1 MNNKQYISLNEQFYD
16 ANEGFKKGNLSKK
29 IYKPYKNYKEK
40 DVIVKNDKDALL
52 LFILKCDLAIN
63 DLTLYLDIHE
73 NDESAIKQLNHY
85 KNELSKARST
95 YLDKYG
101 PIMASQNTSPFK
113 WNDEPIPWED

>member
-29 IYKPYKNYKEK
+29 IYKPYKHYKEK
-40 DVIVKNDKDALL
+40 EVIVKNDKEALL

-73 NDESAIKQLNHY
+73 NDESALNQLTHY
-85 KNELSKARST
+85 KKELNKARNT
-95 YLDKYG
+95 YLEKYG
-101 PIMASQNTSPFK
+101 PIIPCQVTSTFK
-113 WNDEPIPWED
+113 WNDEPFPWED